1 MNKPEN
7 GDTPPK
13 NEFLTPGYCFGRIG
27 LFIVCGLIVLL
38 VYFVLMFPLQGVL
51 GEWAEKAETE
61 GSSVPENI
69 MFVLYALFYLLPLY
83 VLFFARDVG
92 LKTRVLHLTE
102 EGWDLRKVF
111 EGVYRSTGWIDHAL
125 YAAYSLLLLL
135 PFGGGDPFLNPF
147 SFLTIQ
153 EMFFFTVPLPKIVG
167 WFLAVLCFA
176 AEYALCLLVS
186 AKWWDAHR
194 IRRSDSRER

>member
-61 GSSVPENI
+61 KNMEN
-69 MFVLYALFYLLPLY
+69 
-83 VLFFARDVG
+83 
-92 LKTRVLHLTE
+92 LKAVIQSCNHGLTE
-102 EGWDLRKVF
+102 DEAEAV
-111 EGVYRSTGWIDHAL
+111 A
-125 YAAYSLLLLL
+125 
-135 PFGGGDPFLNPF
+135 
-147 SFLTIQ
+147 
-153 EMFFFTVPLPKIVG
+153 KIVSNLKIKTNTKKG
-167 WFLAVLCFA
+167 
-176 AEYALCLLVS
+176 ERPS
-186 AKWWDAHR
+186 
-194 IRRSDSRER
+194 SDICDDIFRYLW